1 MRTVREVLG
10 PECRKPFISLVWESR
25 KESALEVARR
35 LAPTMSLIS
44 DRYPAGTVNWYP
56 PTDENGAGAVP
67 VPEDP
72 DSLESVVK
80 ETKAAMGS
88 EFDSSGTYL
97 FLYEDPAQRTN
108 PLASISVAAGFARD
122 NEVTVD
128 LPEDFPLGSPSA
140 AARLFLDLVRIWQ
153 PDSASFMTISAI
165 RASMG
170 KGYVSHA
177 AYLAWTS
184 AKAHEQVPAV
194 SGEYVI
200 PFGEG
205 QLFVAREWTLPGI
218 VALHD
223 ELGPEEVRG
232 PTVQDPPRFPN
243 GYPAQLDELD
253 GEILWG
259 SESQG

>member
-10 PECRKPFISLVWESR
+10 PECRKPFISLVWEGR

-44 DRYPAGTVNWYP
+44 DRYPAGSVNWYL
-56 PTDENGAGAVP
+56 PTDENGGGTVP

-72 DSLESVVK
+72 GSLESVVK
-80 ETKAAMGS
+80 ETKATTGS

-97 FLYEDPAQRTN
+97 FLYEDPAQRMN
-108 PLASISVAAGFARD
+108 PLASISVAAGFTRD

-128 LPEDFPLGSPSA
+128 LPEDFPLGPPSA

-153 PDSASFMTISAI
+153 PDSASFMTVSAI

-170 KGYVSHA
+170 KGCVSHA

-223 ELGPEEVRG
+223 ELGPEELGG
-232 PTVQDPPRFPN
+232 PKVQDPPSFPD
-243 GYPAQLDELD
+243 GYPTELD
-253 GEILWG
+253 GLDSEILWG